1 MTTATLTSK
10 GQITI
15 PKMVRELLHL
25 HTGDRIAFIMHNHTE
40 AVMKPVTKTV
50 DQVFGRL
57 HKAGQVAKTVVEM
70 NQAVAQRMR
79 DRKT

>member
-1 MTTATLTSK
+1 MVTATLTSK

-15 PKMVRELLHL
+15 PKTIRDSLHL
-25 HTGDRIAFIMHNHTE
+25 HSGDRIAFILHGQTE
-40 AVMKPVTKTV
+40 AVLRPATKTV

-57 HKAGQVAKTVVEM
+57 HKDGVGGKTIGEM

-79 DRKT
+79 GERP